1 MCPKSLATSVRFFK
15 IVKIYR
21 YSTGYKQVELIDES
35 LFSAPRA
42 EQETWTISWVVPEA
56 ETKNYKEGDTVK
68 VTVRQ
73 AGSRRAP

>member
-1 MCPKSLATSVRFFK
+1 MSERFFK
-15 IVKIYR
+15 IVKIHR
-21 YSTGYKQVELIDES
+21 HSTGYKQVEYES

-42 EQETWTISWVVPEA
+42 EQETWTISRVVPEA

>member
-1 MCPKSLATSVRFFK
+1 MSERFFK
-15 IVKIYR
+15 IVKIHR
-21 YSTGYKQVELIDES
+21 HSTGYKQVELIDES
-35 LFSAPRA
+35 LFSAPGA

-56 ETKNYKEGDTVK
+56 ETKNYKEGDTVE